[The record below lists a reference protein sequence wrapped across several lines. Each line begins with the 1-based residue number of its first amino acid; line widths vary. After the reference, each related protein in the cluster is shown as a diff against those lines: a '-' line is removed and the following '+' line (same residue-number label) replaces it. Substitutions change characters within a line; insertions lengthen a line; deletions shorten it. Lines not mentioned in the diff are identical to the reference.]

1 MCARGNR
8 RRAGVS
14 KVETPEE
21 LGKALS
27 EEKMGWY
34 VFHFPSVRMWWK
46 EMCHKGNKSVLVE
59 TDWLEGK
66 VLKYIRGRARL

>member
-27 EEKMGWY
+27 EEKMG
-34 VFHFPSVRMWWK
+34 
-46 EMCHKGNKSVLVE
+46 
-59 TDWLEGK
+59 
-66 VLKYIRGRARL
+66 